1 MSTWGFSAIDDHYL
15 SMHRS
20 IGNESMKIALVSSLR
35 DPGGSTIHD
44 ALLSLLGDPHEAYP
58 LERHDLVHHRVE
70 DRLIYKDHI
79 DREIDAD
86 LIIFL
91 SRHSSVNPVP
101 VLTVHV
107 TGNISSADFGGR
119 ERSLAPAAPAWM
131 HAVLRELSKNAPH
144 PYRVGYEVTHHGP
157 TELSTPSFFAEVG
170 STEREWRD
178 RAAGFAVA
186 RSVLSADPVD
196 CIPLIGFGGT
206 HYAARQTHIALT
218 TRGAF
223 GHIAHSREVP
233 TLDAGIIRRM
243 REKSGAVAA
252 CIDRKS
258 LSSGELATLQEMLAQ
273 EGIPI
278 VTEDHLAHIGN
289 LSWDSYQ
296 KILSLA
302 GDIVPGGRV
311 TLCGEWPDG
320 TPVVIEHIPDLLE
333 ETLRCNAAEFMKGAD
348 LVPVARISTSKS
360 PVLPRFITI
369 REQRDDV
376 LHHLIS
382 LCVNILR
389 RGESTSIEKD
399 CLTIR
404 RRTFDPKKAQDLG
417 VPRGPLF
424 GRLMKGETV
433 LVGGR
438 EITPDMV
445 TAKTERRIHIPGLEK
460 FV

>member
-1 MSTWGFSAIDDHYL
+1 
-15 SMHRS
+15 
-20 IGNESMKIALVSSLR
+20 MKIALVSSLR
-35 DPGGSTIHD
+35 DPGGCTIHD
-44 ALLSLLGDPHEAYP
+44 ALLSLLAEPHEAYP
-58 LERHDLVHHRVE
+58 LERHDLSHHRVKN
-70 DRLIYKDHI
+70 RLIYKDHI

-119 ERSLAPAAPAWM
+119 ERSLSPAAPAWM
-131 HAVLRELSKNAPH
+131 HAILRELSKNAP
-144 PYRVGYEVTHHGP
+144 PSFRVAYEVTHHGP
-157 TELSTPSFFAEVG
+157 TELSIPSLFAEVG

-178 RAAGFAVA
+178 KAAGLAVA
-186 RSVLSADPVD
+186 RSVLSADPAD

-233 TLDAGIIRRM
+233 SLDPGMIRQM

-252 CIDRKS
+252 YIDRKS
-258 LSSGELATLQEMLAQ
+258 LPSGELATLQEMLAR
-273 EGIPI
+273 EGIP
-278 VTEDHLAHIGN
+278 VVPEDHLAHIGN
-289 LSWDSYQ
+289 LSWDSYRE
-296 KILSLA
+296 ILSLA

-320 TPVVIEHIPDLLE
+320 TPVVIELIPDLLE

>member
-1 MSTWGFSAIDDHYL
+1 
-15 SMHRS
+15 
-20 IGNESMKIALVSSLR
+20 MKIALVSSLQ
-35 DPGGSTIHD
+35 DPGGCTIHD
-44 ALLSLLGDPHEAYP
+44 ALLSLLKDPHEAYS
-58 LERHDLVHHRVE
+58 LEKHDLFHHRMKE
-70 DRLIYKDHI
+70 RLIYQDHI

-107 TGNISSADFGGR
+107 TGNISSAEFGGR
-119 ERSLAPAAPAWM
+119 ECSLAPAAPGWM
-131 HAVLRELSKNAPH
+131 HAVLRELSKNAPQ
-144 PYRVGYEVTHHGP
+144 PYRVAYEVTHHGP
-157 TELSTPSFFAEVG
+157 TELSTPTFFAEVG
-170 STEREWRD
+170 STEREWND
-178 RAAGFAVA
+178 REAGLAVA
-186 RSVLSADPVD
+186 RSVLSAEPRD

-218 TRGAF
+218 SRGAF
-223 GHIAHSREVP
+223 GHIAHSRQVP
-233 TLDAGIIRRM
+233 SLDARM
-243 REKSGAVAA
+243 VREMRDKSGAVAA

-258 LSSGELATLQEMLAQ
+258 LPPGELATLQEMLSK
-273 EGIPI
+273 EGIPVI
-278 VTEDHLAHIGN
+278 TEDHLAHLGN
-289 LSWDSYQ
+289 LSWDSYR

-302 GDIVPGGRV
+302 KDILPGGRV
-311 TLCGEWPDG
+311 VLCGEWPDG
-320 TPVVIEHIPDLLE
+320 TPEVIDLYPDLLE

-348 LVPVARISTSKS
+348 LVPVARISSSKS

-369 REQRDDV
+369 LEQRDDV

-389 RGESTSIEKD
+389 RGESTSIERD

-417 VPRGPLF
+417 VPRGPLY
-424 GRLMKGETV
+424 GRLMEGETV

-438 EITPDMV
+438 EISPEMV
-445 TAKTERRIHIPGLEK
+445 TAKTERHIHIPGLEK